1 MDLDSVYENNEDT
14 ENDMYVEDSEDTT
27 SRECVERQ
35 WGANVWRMMFY
46 ALLLAISVFNFTS
59 VITFV
64 PTESMAKSIEPNDI
78 LYASKLPYLLED
90 PERFDIVVFKY
101 PLNGDTLFIK
111 RVIGLP
117 GEHITITNGHIYVN
131 GAGPLVETYLP
142 ETWTKYND
150 DYEFDVPDDAYLM
163 LGDNRNNSFDA
174 RFWREE
180 ALAEHKSSS
189 VFDSEKYAYVKRSDI
204 IGKALTKISPT
215 FEALK

>member
-1 MDLDSVYENNEDT
+1 MDLDSVYENNEYT
-14 ENDMYVEDSEDTT
+14 ENDMYVEDLEDSA
-27 SRECVERQ
+27 SRECVESQR
-35 WGANVWRMMFY
+35 GVNVWRVMFC
-46 ALLLAISVFNFTS
+46 ALLVVISVFNFTS

-90 PERFDIVVFKY
+90 PERFDIIVFKY
-101 PLNGDTLFIK
+101 PLEEKTLFIK

-131 GAGPLVETYLP
+131 GTGPLTEAYLP

-150 DYEFDVPDDAYLM
+150 DYEFDVPEDSYLV

-180 ALAEHKSSS
+180 ALAEHKSSNA
-189 VFDSEKYAYVKRSDI
+189 FDSEKYAYVERSSI
-204 IGKALTKISPT
+204 VGKALTKISPT